1 MIEFEGFSLDLV
13 GFELKEVNLRMG
25 RGEYWAILGPSGA
38 GKTVLLECIAGLH
51 TPARG
56 RIRVRDRDVT
66 HLPPEKR
73 RIALVYQDYSLFPHM
88 TVERNIAFGLRMQ
101 NLPAEEIRQRVQGL
115 IDQFGLAAFRERYPA
130 SLSGGE
136 QQRVAIARALAVD
149 PEILL
154 LDEPLA
160 ALDPPTRERL
170 MSDLRALHRDRG
182 LTIVHVTHSRE
193 EALALADRAAIVMDG
208 RVVQSGAVADVF
220 GWPGNPAVA
229 RFLGYENILI
239 STVLACS
246 GGECSVDVDGI
257 EVRGIARETSPGDA
271 AAVCIRAADVRL
283 SASGSNGISN
293 TLEGVIR
300 EIVPLGSRTRV
311 RLDCGFPLAAEV
323 PAAESTLSP
332 GAGVTASFSP
342 RAARVIPW
350 LE

>member
-115 IDQFGLAAFRERYPA
+115 IDQCGLAAFRERYPA

-136 QQRVAIARALAVD
+136 QQRAALARALA
-149 PEILL
+149 PRPRLLL
-154 LDEPLA
+154 LDEPPG
-160 ALDPPTRERL
+160 ALDKTLREQL
-170 MSDLRALHRDRG
+170 VEELRHLLHVSG
-182 LTIVHVTHSRE
+182 TPAVYVTHDQE
-193 EALALADRAAIVMDG
+193 EAF
-208 RVVQSGAVADVF
+208 AVADRLVLLNQ
-220 GWPGNPAVA
+220 GRVGQRGTPAEIYNSPDTPWVA
-229 RFLGYENILI
+229 RFLGLTNLVPGEVVSSQPLQVR
-239 STVLACS
+239 TDLGLFQPACPPGAEPAPGSKVTLLFKPS
-246 GGECSVDVDGI
+246 GASVAPAPQPV
-257 EVRGIARETSPGDA
+257 
-271 AAVCIRAADVRL
+271 
-283 SASGSNGISN
+283 NG
-293 TLEGVIR
+293 LEGVVEDVVFR
-300 EIVPLGSRTRV
+300 GEAFRVTLALDHDYRFSFNLEQRPTQGQPVSLALEDGAVLCLG
-311 RLDCGFPLAAEV
+311 
-323 PAAESTLSP
+323 
-332 GAGVTASFSP
+332 
-342 RAARVIPW
+342 
-350 LE
+350 